1 MTLQMIGCSHHD
13 TAVEVR
19 EQLSFSS
26 EQTQWALA
34 QFAERFEGA
43 ELVVLSTC
51 NRVELYAAGGVFGV
65 GVGAVDAASGKGA
78 SGKDASDHAA
88 SGDGESGLSVEGARR
103 ALSEF
108 VSECLNKSHDF
119 VREHM
124 TIRQGRDA
132 VDHLFLVAASLD
144 SMVVGEAQIL
154 SQVKQ
159 AYDLSNA
166 ADATGPITHAA
177 FQASNRAAKRV
188 QTETSIHR
196 RRLSVPSVAVGE
208 IVPEVF
214 ETLRGKRVVLCGAG
228 EMAEETLRYLQAGG
242 SDNVCIVNRGLE
254 RATILGEQFGV
265 EIQPLSTLNE
275 QIIQADL
282 LVGTTSSEHPLVDAD
297 TFAELNAK
305 RGGRILLVLDLA
317 VPRDFDPIIGDQPG
331 VYLYQIDDLRAACD
345 RNRREREKQWPKAKR
360 ILDEEAD
367 RFFEALQQRA
377 TGPVIAQLRRRAEEV
392 KAAELDRLLGKLNGS
407 TDAAARKEIEKSFD
421 RLTNKLL
428 HPPMASLRDD
438 AAAGHSRGLLEALR
452 HLFNLG
458 DEG

>member
-13 TAVEVR
+13 TAVEIR
-19 EQLSFSS
+19 EQLSFSN
-26 EQTQWALA
+26 EQIQWALTH
-34 QFAERFEGA
+34 FADRFDGA
-43 ELVVLSTC
+43 EVVVLSTC

-65 GVGAVDAASGKGA
+65 GVGAVQP
-78 SGKDASDHAA
+78 ASDVSNMHEA
-88 SGDGESGLSVEGARR
+88 GK
-103 ALSEF
+103 ALKEF
-108 VSECLNKSHDF
+108 VAECLSKPVDF
-119 VREHM
+119 VADHM
-124 TIRQGRDA
+124 SVRQGRDA

-159 AYDLSNA
+159 AYDLSNVTGS
-166 ADATGPITHAA
+166 TGPITHAA

-196 RRLSVPSVAVGE
+196 RRLSIPSVAVGE

-228 EMAEETLRYLQAGG
+228 EMAEETLRYLRAGD
-242 SDNVCIVNRGLE
+242 SDNLCVVNRSQE
-254 RATILGEQFGV
+254 RAAKLAETFDAEARPF
-265 EIQPLSTLNE
+265 SSLNE
-275 QIIQADL
+275 QIVQSDL
-282 LVGTTSSEHPLVDAD
+282 LIGTTSSELPLVDAK
-297 TFAELNAK
+297 TFAQLNAK
-305 RGGRILLVLDLA
+305 RGGRVLLVLDLA
-317 VPRDFDPIIGDQPG
+317 VPRDFDPAIGDEPG

-345 RNRREREKQWPKAKR
+345 RNRREREKQWPKAKK

-367 RFFEALQQRA
+367 SFFESLQKRA
-377 TGPVIAQLRRRAEEV
+377 TGPVIAQLRRRADEV
-392 KAAELDRLLGKLNGS
+392 KAAELQRLFSKLNGS
-407 TDAAARKEIEKSFD
+407 TDAAMTKEIEKSFD

-438 AAAGHSRGLLEALR
+438 AADGHSRGLLEALR

-458 DEG
+458 DDT